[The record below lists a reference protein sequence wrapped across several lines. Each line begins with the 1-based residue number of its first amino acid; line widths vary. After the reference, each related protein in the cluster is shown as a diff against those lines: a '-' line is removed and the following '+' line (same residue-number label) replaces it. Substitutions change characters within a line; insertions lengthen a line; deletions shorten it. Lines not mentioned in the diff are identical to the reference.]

1 MIKSDSLPSFR
12 LSNSSLE
19 SHFQDPQVPSMAGH
33 RDRALSVTAATG
45 EPKGRE
51 LTQPPPVRKQNV
63 GKDVTRAPPVPSA
76 DRSLPLSSEKDFV
89 VRQRRGK
96 ESLRSSPQKRP
107 PNMQLWWQ
115 GCETQP
121 KHSCD
126 PVFVTLQTSTVWE
139 CPPSRAPRLTE
150 EEERQKKRTLFQMPS
165 Q

>member
-12 LSNSSLE
+12 LSNSTLE
-19 SHFQDPQVPSMAGH
+19 SHFQDAQVPSMAGH

-63 GKDVTRAPPVPSA
+63 GKDMTRAPPVPSA

-96 ESLRSSPQKRP
+96 ESLRSSPQK
-107 PNMQLWWQ
+107 
-115 GCETQP
+115 
-121 KHSCD
+121 KAS
-126 PVFVTLQTSTVWE
+126 
-139 CPPSRAPRLTE
+139 
-150 EEERQKKRTLFQMPS
+150 
-165 Q
+165 